1 MTSEGLALQAA
12 LRRFEGLHPKT
23 IDLSLGRI
31 LAALQRLGRPQDRL
45 PPVIHVAGTNGKG
58 STCAFLRAMAE
69 AAGLKV
75 HVFTSPHLVRFNERV
90 RLAGTL
96 VSDEAYVDALDRVLS
111 AVGAGTITFFEA
123 TTAAALL
130 LFAEVPADLLI
141 LEVGLG
147 GRFDATNVIDRPAVS
162 VITPVDFDHKEY
174 LGTDITRIAWEKAG
188 IIRPGV
194 PVASAVQRS
203 DVAGVIAL
211 EAYQRG
217 APARTLGGRHLV
229 ETDGVAM
236 RYRGPRLET
245 GWVVP
250 GLTGPH
256 QFANAGLAAIAMELW
271 GELRVTAGAIAAG
284 IAAASWPARMQKLGQ
299 GALTR
304 AFPELELWLDGG
316 HNPHAARALAHVFD
330 PPLTLVTA
338 MMANKDHVGFFEAF
352 RRVAGQVITIPNAKG
367 HKGADPEALS
377 EAARTAGLATR
388 TAKDLDAALALC
400 PPGRVLICGSL
411 YMAGEVLAQNEEY
424 PE

>member
-1 MTSEGLALQAA
+1 LTGEGLALQAA

-31 LAALQRLGRPQDRL
+31 LTALDALGRPQDSL

-69 AAGLKV
+69 AAGLRV

-96 VSDEAYVDALDRVLS
+96 VDDEAYVAALDRVLA
-111 AVGAGTITFFEA
+111 AVGDGTITFFEA

-147 GRFDATNVIDRPAVS
+147 GRFDATNVIDRPEVS
-162 VITPVDFDHKEY
+162 VITPIDFDHKEY

-188 IIRPGV
+188 IIKPDV

-203 DVAGVIAL
+203 EAAGVIAI
-211 EAYQRG
+211 ETYQRG
-217 APARTLGGRHLV
+217 APVSTLGGRHVV
-229 ETDGVAM
+229 EIDGAAM
-236 RYRGPRLET
+236 RFRGPRLET
-245 GWVVP
+245 GWVMP

-256 QFANAGLAAIAMELW
+256 QFANAGLAAMAMELW
-271 GELRVTAGAIAAG
+271 GDGRVTGAAIETG
-284 IAAASWPARMQKLGQ
+284 IAAAGWPARMQKLGD
-299 GALTR
+299 GPLTS

-338 MMANKDHVGFFEAF
+338 MMANKDHAGFFEAF
-352 RRVAGQVITIPNAKG
+352 RGVAGRVITIPNAKG

-377 EAARTAGLATR
+377 EAARAGGLD
-388 TAKDLDAALALC
+388 AKPAADLDTALSLC

-411 YMAGEVLAQNEEY
+411 YMAGEVLARNEEF
-424 PE
+424 PL